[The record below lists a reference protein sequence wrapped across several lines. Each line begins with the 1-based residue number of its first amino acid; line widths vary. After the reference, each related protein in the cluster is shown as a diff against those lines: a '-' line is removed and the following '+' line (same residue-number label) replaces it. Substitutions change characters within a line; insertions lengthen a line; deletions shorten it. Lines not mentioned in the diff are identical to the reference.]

1 MSVAERLGA
10 GVAALARRA
19 EIRLPALTRQRRHE
33 PLPILLHRRR
43 IYIVPTGFGLLF
55 ATMLLVMLLGALNYN
70 NNAALLLTCL
80 LAATVVNSMYGAF
93 RALNGLRLDAIA
105 AGSAPAGQPLPVTLN
120 FSAAGRVHRG
130 LTVSADGIGS
140 AFAVDRDGIGHATLT
155 LPTARRGWMPL
166 PPLKLHSTWPFGLFR
181 AWSWLRPPV
190 TLLVHAR
197 AEIATGMPPAPD
209 PAGVHATPTGGD
221 SDDSAGLREYLA
233 GDPPR
238 RIAWKASAHHDDLRV
253 RQSERTRDDAEW
265 RLDWHALHGID
276 AEQRIAR
283 LAHWVN
289 EAQAARVRW
298 SLILPEV
305 TLGPDRGDAHWH
317 ACQRALALLP

>member
-1 MSVAERLGA
+1 MSVAARLRA
-10 GVAALARRA
+10 GVAAVARRA
-19 EIRLPALTRQRRHE
+19 EIRLPALTRQRRAE

-55 ATMLLVMLLGALNYN
+55 AAMLLVMLLGALNYS

-80 LAATVVNSMYGAF
+80 LGAAAVNSMYGAF
-93 RALNGLRLDAIA
+93 RALHGLRLDTIA
-105 AGSAPAGQPLPVTLN
+105 TGSAPAGRPLRVTLG
-120 FSAAGRVHRG
+120 FGAAGRPHRG
-130 LTVSADGIGS
+130 LIVSADGNDS
-140 AFAVDRDGIGHATLT
+140 AFVVDRDGIGSATLM
-155 LPTARRGWMPL
+155 LPTTRRGWMPL

-190 TLLVHAR
+190 SLLVHAR
-197 AEIATGMPPAPD
+197 AEIAPGIPPAPD
-209 PAGVHATPTGGD
+209 PAGVRATSTGGD

-253 RQSERTRDDAEW
+253 RQPERTSDDAEW

-276 AEQRIAR
+276 TERRIAR
-283 LAHWVN
+283 LAYWVN

-298 SLILPEV
+298 SLILPDI
-305 TLGPDRGDAHWH
+305 TLGPDRGEKHWH
-317 ACQRALALLP
+317 ACQSALALLP

>member
-1 MSVAERLGA
+1 MSVAARLRA
-10 GVAALARRA
+10 AVAAAARRA
-19 EIRLPALTRQRRHE
+19 EIRLPALTRQRRVE

-55 ATMLLVMLLGALNYN
+55 AAMLLVMLLGALNYN

-80 LAATVVNSMYGAF
+80 LGATVVNSMYGAF

-120 FSAAGRVHRG
+120 FSTSGRPHRG

-140 AFAVDRDGIGHATLT
+140 AFAVDHDGIGSATLM
-155 LPTARRGWMPL
+155 LPTARRGWMTL
-166 PPLKLHSTWPFGLFR
+166 PPLKLHSTWPFGLFL
-181 AWSWLRPPV
+181 AWSWLRPPIS
-190 TLLVHAR
+190 LLVHAR
-197 AEIATGMPPAPD
+197 AEIAPGMPPARD
-209 PAGVHATPTGGD
+209 PAGMRATPTGDD
-221 SDDSAGLREYLA
+221 SDDSAGLREYLP

-253 RQSERTRDDAEW
+253 RQPERVSDDAEW
-265 RLDWHALHGID
+265 HLDWHALHGID
-276 AEQRIAR
+276 AERRIAR

-289 EAQAARVRW
+289 EAHAARVRW
-298 SLILPEV
+298 SLALPEV
-305 TLGPDRGDAHWH
+305 TLGPDRGEAHWH
-317 ACQRALALLP
+317 ACQSALALLP

>member
-1 MSVAERLGA
+1 MSAAARLRA
-10 GVAALARRA
+10 GVAAVARRA
-19 EIRLPALTRQRRHE
+19 EIRLPALTRQRRVE

-70 NNAALLLTCL
+70 NTAALLLTCL
-80 LAATVVNSMYGAF
+80 LGAAAVNSMYGAF

-105 AGSAPAGQPLPVTLN
+105 TGSAPAGRPLRVTLS
-120 FSAAGRVHRG
+120 FSAAGRPHRG
-130 LTVSADGIGS
+130 LIVSAGDIDG
-140 AFAVDRDGIGHATLT
+140 ALAVDRDGIGRVNLA
-155 LPTARRGWMPL
+155 LPTVRRGWMPL
-166 PPLKLHSTWPFGLFR
+166 PPLKLHSSWPFGLFR
-181 AWSWLRPPV
+181 AWSWLRPQAA
-190 TLLVHAR
+190 LLVYAR
-197 AEIATGMPPAPD
+197 AEIVAAIPPAPD
-209 PAGVHATPTGGD
+209 PAGARAAPAGDD

-253 RQSERTRDDAEW
+253 RQSERASDDAEW

-276 AEQRIAR
+276 AERRIAC

-289 EAQAARVRW
+289 EAQAARARW
-298 SLILPEV
+298 SLVLPEV
-305 TLGPDRGDAHWH
+305 TLGPDRGETHWH